1 MNENSYW
8 QKRNLEREKDI
19 NKQALHVENT
29 LLKAYTQAQ
38 AYLTDKAKQLFKR
51 MQIASGG
58 LTEEQARYILNSTM
72 PPETLVELQNQAKQI
87 ENAQL
92 RKEAQNRLT
101 AESYKF
107 RITRADELKARSYIA
122 AKQVADVQLKAQT
135 EFYVDVIK
143 ESFQQASSEI
153 FMRRARE
160 LRRTS
165 QFPVEVWNKE
175 TAYELTYIPTQQ
187 VETILNRKWLGSNYS
202 KRIWGNTEKLAS
214 KLEEMFTVEA
224 LTGKQEIEFVKE
236 LQAEFGTSF
245 NVTRR
250 LVRTEANYIHNQ
262 AQLDAWQKNG
272 VKQYI
277 LIAVHDLRTSEI
289 CKKKDKQIFAVS
301 EAECNGENGT
311 FPPFHP
317 WCRTVAVAYF
327 GKRTLSGTIRA
338 LDPVTRETFDLP
350 RGATYDDWY
359 QVIKKLHSQDEIDE
373 TRKKIMASLKYKEI
387 T

>member
-8 QKRNLEREKDI
+8 QRRNLQREKDI
-19 NKQALHVENT
+19 NKQALHVESV
-29 LLKAYTQAQ
+29 LLRAYTQAQ
-38 AYLTDKAKQLFKR
+38 SYLTDKARQLFKR
-51 MQIASGG
+51 MQTASG
-58 LTEEQARYILNSTM
+58 LTEEQARYILNSSM
-72 PPETLVELQNQAKQI
+72 PPETLVELQKQANQI
-87 ENAQL
+87 DNAQL

-122 AKQVADVQLKAQT
+122 AKQVADVQLQAQT
-135 EFYVDVIK
+135 EFYVEVIK
-143 ESFQQASSEI
+143 KSFGQASAEI

-160 LRRTS
+160 LRRTA

-236 LQAEFGTSF
+236 LQAKFDTSF

-262 AQLDAWQKNG
+262 AQLEAWQKNG

-289 CKKKDKQIFAVS
+289 CKKKDKQIFKVS
-301 EAECNGENGT
+301 EAKCDGENGT

-327 GKRTLSGTIRA
+327 GKRTLNGTIKA

-350 RGATYDDWY
+350 RGATYDDWF
-359 QVIKKLHSQDEIDE
+359 KKITELHSQDEIDE
-373 TRKKIMASLKYKEI
+373 TYKKIMASLKYK
-387 T
+387 

>member
-8 QKRNLEREKDI
+8 QKRNLQREKDI
-19 NKQALHVENT
+19 NKQASHVENV
-29 LLKAYTQAQ
+29 LLRAYTQAQ
-38 AYLTDKAKQLFKR
+38 SYLTDKARQLFKR
-51 MQIASGG
+51 MQTASG

-72 PPETLVELQNQAKQI
+72 PPETLVELQKQANQI
-87 ENAQL
+87 DNAQL

-101 AESYKF
+101 AEAYKF

-143 ESFQQASSEI
+143 KSFGQASAEI

-160 LRRTS
+160 LRRTAK
-165 QFPVEVWNKE
+165 FPVEVWNKE

-187 VETILNRKWLGSNYS
+187 VKTILNRKWLGSNYS

-236 LQAEFGTSF
+236 LQAEFGASF

-262 AQLDAWQKNG
+262 AQLEAWQKNG

-289 CKKKDKQIFAVS
+289 CKKKDKQIFSVS

-327 GKRTLSGTIRA
+327 GKRTLNGTIRA

-350 RGATYDDWY
+350 RGATYDDWF
-359 QVIKKLHSQDEIDE
+359 KKIQELHSQDEIDE
-373 TRKKIMASLKYKEI
+373 TYKKIMASLKYK
-387 T
+387 

>member
-8 QKRNLEREKDI
+8 QRRNLQREKDI
-19 NKQALHVENT
+19 NKQALHVENV
-29 LLKAYTQAQ
+29 LLRAYTQAQ
-38 AYLTDKAKQLFKR
+38 SYLTDKARQLFKR
-51 MQIASGG
+51 MQTASG
-58 LTEEQARYILNSTM
+58 LTEEQARYILNSSM
-72 PPETLVELQNQAKQI
+72 PPETLVELQKQANQI
-87 ENAQL
+87 DNAQL

-122 AKQVADVQLKAQT
+122 AKQVADVQLQAQT

-143 ESFQQASSEI
+143 KSFGQASAEI

-160 LRRTS
+160 LRLTAK
-165 QFPVEVWNKE
+165 FPVEVWNKE

-202 KRIWGNTEKLAS
+202 KRIWGNTEKLAQ

-245 NVTRR
+245 NVARR

-262 AQLDAWQKNG
+262 SQLEAWQKNG

-289 CKKKDKQIFAVS
+289 CKKKDKKIFSVS

-327 GKRTLSGTIRA
+327 GKRTLNGTIKA

-350 RGATYDDWY
+350 RGATYDDWF
-359 QVIKKLHSQDEIDE
+359 KKITELHSQDEIDA
-373 TRKKIMASLKYKEI
+373 TYKKIMASLKYK
-387 T
+387 

>member
-72 PPETLVELQNQAKQI
+72 PPETLVELQKQAKQI

-175 TAYELTYIPTQQ
+175 TAYEFTYIPTQR

-301 EAECNGENGT
+301 EAKCDGENGT

-327 GKRTLSGTIRA
+327 GKRTLNGTIRA

-359 QVIKKLHSQDEIDE
+359 KVIKKLHSQDEIDE

>member
-19 NKQALHVENT
+19 NKQALNVENT

-38 AYLTDKAKQLFKR
+38 AYLTDKARQLFKR

-58 LTEEQARYILNSTM
+58 LTEEQANYILNSTM

-160 LRRTS
+160 LRQTS

-175 TAYELTYIPTQQ
+175 TAYEFTYIPTQQ
-187 VETILNRKWLGSNYS
+187 VETILNRRWLGSNYS
-202 KRIWGNTEKLAS
+202 KRIWGNTEKLAQR
-214 KLEEMFTVEA
+214 LEEMFTVEA

-236 LQAEFGTSF
+236 LQAEFDTSF

-250 LVRTEANYIHNQ
+250 LVRTESNYIHNQ

-289 CKKKDKQIFAVS
+289 CKKKDKQIFNVS
-301 EAECNGENGT
+301 EAKCDGENGT

-327 GKRTLSGTIRA
+327 GKRTLNGTIRA

-359 QVIKKLHSQDEIDE
+359 QVIRKLHSQDEIDE